1 MILLT
6 EIKIKRIS
14 KYDIDKADKKINQ
27 IEEDLKSVQFNLD
40 NLNDYAIKYF
50 KDLKVKY
57 SKGRERK
64 TEIRIFDDVDVKK
77 VVVRNSK
84 LYINRSEG
92 FIGTTLRKEEF
103 VEECSDI
110 DDVIVFT
117 EEGNMHVTKIERKR
131 CKNIIMRL
139 YLKRIQ
145 NRLQY
150 DLHMVRLV
158 HLI

>member
-1 MILLT
+1 M
-6 EIKIKRIS
+6 
-14 KYDIDKADKKINQ
+14 
-27 IEEDLKSVQFNLD
+27 
-40 NLNDYAIKYF
+40 NDYAIKYF

-64 TEIRIFDDVDVKK
+64 TEIRVFDDVDVKK

-117 EEGNMHVTKIERKR
+117 EEGNMHVTKIERKKFVA
-131 CKNIIMRL
+131 KNIIHAAVFK
-139 YLKRIQ
+139 KRIQ
-145 NRLQY
+145 ERST
-150 DLHMVRLV
+150 
-158 HLI
+158 I